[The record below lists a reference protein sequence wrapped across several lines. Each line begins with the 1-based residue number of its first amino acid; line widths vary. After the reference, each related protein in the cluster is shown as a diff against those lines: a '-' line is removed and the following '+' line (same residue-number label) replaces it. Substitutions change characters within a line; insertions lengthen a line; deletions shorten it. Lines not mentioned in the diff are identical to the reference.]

1 MSLKDEVRWVNKF
14 HLLTAREQALCPA
27 KDDTPV
33 IPVEALRAHIG
44 KMRAAAGEC
53 IDQWDAGYDHA
64 LCKLISELEGP

>member
-1 MSLKDEVRWVNKF
+1 MSLKDEVRWVWTTELEEGGGGPCK
-14 HLLTAREQALCPA
+14 TC
-27 KDDTPV
+27 V
-33 IPVEALRAHIG
+33 IPVEALRAYIG